1 MMSGE
6 FHHIIPKSIDPSLVK
21 FPLNIVRLTYREHYV
36 AHLLLT
42 KLYPDGREHWNM
54 VNALHR
60 MCNSKNGL
68 IVSSH
73 EFEYAKHLWAITPEP
88 EDVKKRRIEA
98 TLKAKEG
105 KHYSNPH
112 TKEWN
117 QKISKANSG
126 KNRGYWWTN
135 GVENV
140 HAYECPSE
148 GWHRGRTFTQEHI
161 ESIRNT
167 DHSKRK
173 GCKLSEE
180 QKHKISENKKKFYAE
195 HPEAIETLRLINL
208 GRKHS
213 LEARKH
219 MSDSHKKI
227 ITGGKI

>member
-1 MMSGE
+1 MNGE
-6 FHHIIPKSIDPSLVK
+6 LHHIVPKSIDPSLAK

-42 KLYPDGREHWNM
+42 KLYPDGREHYAM

-60 MCNSKNGL
+60 MCNTRKGL

-88 EDVKKRRIEA
+88 EEIRKKRIEA
-98 TLKAKEG
+98 TKIANIG
-105 KHYSNPH
+105 RHFSNPH

-140 HAYECPSE
+140 RAYECPGDE
-148 GWHRGRTFTQEHI
+148 FKRGRVMSWNKGKCGVEHQ
-161 ESIRNT
+161 
-167 DHSKRK
+167 
-173 GCKLSEE
+173 LSEE
-180 QKHKISENKKKFYAE
+180 VKIKLSKAF
-195 HPEAIETLRLINL
+195 T
-208 GRKHS
+208 
-213 LEARKH
+213 
-219 MSDSHKKI
+219 
-227 ITGGKI
+227 GKIFWNDGHKNKRSKECPGDGWVKGKLVR